1 MEFQRRK
8 KLLLTR
14 GDQGGILEV
23 DKTSLAWK
31 KWEVFGH
38 VQKVKGYFP
47 VSKNSMSKDM
57 EKESMVDQ

>member
-23 DKTSLAWK
+23 DITSFAWK
-31 KWEVFGH
+31 NGKCL
-38 VQKVKGYFP
+38 
-47 VSKNSMSKDM
+47 DM
-57 EKESMVDQ
+57 YRK